1 MESIDG
7 KARISE
13 RKRRDTCAFVYGGF
27 IRIRES
33 PNGRGPCLNH
43 RRYHFCGSQERKP
56 GILNI
61 NYIAGSIRRNGC

>member
-33 PNGRGPCLNH
+33 PNGRGPCLIIGDTTFAD
-43 RRYHFCGSQERKP
+43 RRRENPEF
-56 GILNI
+56 
-61 NYIAGSIRRNGC
+61 